1 MSARRARASRLV
13 ATTAIAAALSIVTAA
28 APKLSTDDVA
38 VIERWTRAVVAHVP
52 GRVDEPLSIAA
63 ALTYDDRQR
72 LDDALDPFFD
82 AMIRGRIDTSSAV
95 DARAAQLGADAAR
108 SPGANAFLERA
119 SLLHADAIIFAA
131 RLPSPPADPRDVT
144 GDPPL
149 VSSSDGEYEGTLRPS
164 WHWPF
169 ARDLLDR
176 ITPRPASDPFVGR
189 WYHAMIAYL
198 FSGTRYGEASPL
210 LRRAAEI
217 LPSDARIFFDR
228 ACLSETL
235 GAPHI
240 QAVLNDPRVQTTGEA
255 LDFRPGR
262 ASTPRTLRVAPIGE
276 RQTNSEAEALF
287 RRALAADG
295 SLVEARMRLG
305 RLLLLR
311 GRDAEA
317 ATMLAQ
323 AVATARDPAVVY
335 LSHLFAARADERLDE
350 LDEAAAH
357 ADAALALFPGAQSA
371 LIAKSHV
378 ALQRADAA
386 GALDPIALLARHD
399 IRVPPRDPW
408 SEYYL
413 GAGRDSTA
421 LLSELWPSVG
431 R

>member
-1 MSARRARASRLV
+1 MSERRLRAPRV
-13 ATTAIAAALSIVTAA
+13 IVTAAIAGALSIAAAA
-28 APKLSTDDVA
+28 APKLNADDDA
-38 VIERWTRAVVAHVP
+38 VLERWTRAVIAHAP
-52 GRVDEPLSIAA
+52 GRVDESLSIAA

-72 LDDALDPFFD
+72 LDEALHPFFD
-82 AMIRGRIDTSSAV
+82 AMIRGRIDTSSADDV
-95 DARAAQLGADAAR
+95 RAAKLGADAAR
-108 SPGANAFLERA
+108 KPGANAFLERA
-119 SLLHADAIIFAA
+119 AMLHADAVIFAA
-131 RLPSPPADPRDVT
+131 RLPSPRADPRDVN

-149 VSSSDGEYEGTLRPS
+149 VSSSDGEYDGTMRPS
-164 WHWPF
+164 WHWQF

-176 ITPRPASDPFVGR
+176 ITPRPATDPFVGR

-198 FSGTRYGEASPL
+198 FGGTRYGEASPL
-210 LRRAAEI
+210 LRRATEM
-217 LPSDARIFFDR
+217 LPNDARILFDR

-240 QAVLNDPRVQTTGEA
+240 QAVLNDPRAVAGTMP
-255 LDFRPGR
+255 D
-262 ASTPRTLRVAPIGE
+262 TPRGITRVAVAAGGGE
-276 RQTNSEAEALF
+276 RQANGEAEALF

-295 SLVEARMRLG
+295 SLVEVRMRVG

-317 ATMLAQ
+317 STMLAQ
-323 AVATARDPAVVY
+323 AVAGARDPAVAY
-335 LSHLFAARADERLDE
+335 LSHLLATRADERLGK
-350 LDEAAAH
+350 LDEATAH

-386 GALDPIALLARHD
+386 GALDPINRLAQRD
-399 IRVPPRDPW
+399 SRVPPRDPW

-421 LLSELWPSVG
+421 LLSDLWSSIG

>member
-1 MSARRARASRLV
+1 MSDRRLRAPRV
-13 ATTAIAAALSIVTAA
+13 IVTAAIAGALSIAAAA
-28 APKLSTDDVA
+28 APKLNADDDAVLERWARA
-38 VIERWTRAVVAHVP
+38 VIAHVP

-72 LDDALDPFFD
+72 LDEALHPFFD
-82 AMIRGRIDTSSAV
+82 AMIRGRIDTSSADDV
-95 DARAAQLGADAAR
+95 LAAKLGADAAR
-108 SPGANAFLERA
+108 KPGANAFLERA
-119 SLLHADAIIFAA
+119 AMLHADAVIFAA
-131 RLPSPPADPRDVT
+131 RLPSPPADPRDVN
-144 GDPPL
+144 GAPPL
-149 VSSSDGEYEGTLRPS
+149 VSSSDGEYEGTMRPS
-164 WHWPF
+164 WHWQF

-176 ITPRPASDPFVGR
+176 ITPRPATDPFVSR

-210 LRRAAEI
+210 LRRATEM
-217 LPSDARIFFDR
+217 LPNDARILFDR

-240 QAVLNDPRVQTTGEA
+240 QAVLNDPRTQAADTQ
-255 LDFRPGR
+255 D
-262 ASTPRTLRVAPIGE
+262 TPRGTVRVAAVGE
-276 RQTNSEAEALF
+276 RQANTDAEALF

-295 SLVEARMRLG
+295 SLVEVRMRLG

-311 GRDAEA
+311 GRNTEA

-323 AVATARDPAVVY
+323 AVSDGRDPAVAY
-335 LSHLFAARADERLDE
+335 LSHLLAARADEKLGKLD
-350 LDEAAAH
+350 DATTH

-371 LIAKSHV
+371 LMAKSHV

-386 GALDPIALLARHD
+386 GALDPINRLAQRD
-399 IRVPPRDPW
+399 SRVPPRDPW

-421 LLSELWPSVG
+421 LLSALWSSIG